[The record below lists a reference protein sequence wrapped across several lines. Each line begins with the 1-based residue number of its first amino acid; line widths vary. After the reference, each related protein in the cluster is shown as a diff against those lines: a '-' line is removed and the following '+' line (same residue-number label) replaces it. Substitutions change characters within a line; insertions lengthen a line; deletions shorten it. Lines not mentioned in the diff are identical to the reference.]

1 MGRQAR
7 RFVALFLAITYPIAV
22 LAQSSGAV
30 ASLVR
35 DVLSI
40 SRGQTAPH
48 PLSTGEPVVEGQEI
62 QTASTGAVNVNF
74 PNGTALAALRQAD
87 ITFGEQTA
95 VAGQGLAQ
103 PLQGLD
109 LVTLSP
115 GVFRVTVGLQPTTV
129 RTRRGAAFLINGQGG
144 PATALIEEQADGSV
158 TLSTLAGTVQV
169 TSGGSTVAVPA
180 GSSITLFGSLAA
192 LSAAAIQPMSAASQG
207 VAAEFAAVIGPVAVA
222 SAAPAAG
229 GSAGVGTAAG
239 LSVSPLAIGAAA
251 AAVAIGIGIAA
262 SESGGSGTPSPA
274 GGTGTSTSTST
285 N

>member
-7 RFVALFLAITYPIAV
+7 RLVALFLATTYPV
-22 LAQSSGAV
+22 VVCAQAGVGV

-48 PLSTGEPVVEGQEI
+48 PLAVNEPITQGEEI
-62 QTASTGAVNVNF
+62 QTAATGAVNVNF
-74 PNGTALAALRQAD
+74 PNGTAIAALRQAD
-87 ITFGEQTA
+87 ITFGEAPA

-115 GVFRVTVGLQPTTV
+115 GVFRVSVGLQPTTV
-129 RTRRGAAFLINGQGG
+129 RTRRGGTFVIQGQGG

-158 TLSTLAGTVQV
+158 VLSSLSGTVQV
-169 TSGGSTVAVPA
+169 ATGGSTLAVPA
-180 GSSITLFGSLAA
+180 GSSVTLLNGLAV
-192 LSAAAIQPMSAASQG
+192 LSAASLTPMSAASQA
-207 VAAEFAAVIGPVAVA
+207 VATQFATEIGPIA
-222 SAAPAAG
+222 SAAAPAAG
-229 GSAGVGTAAG
+229 GGAGAAAGG
-239 LSVSPLAIGAAA
+239 LSVSTLAVGGIVA
-251 AAVAIGIGIAA
+251 AAVIAGIAVAA
-262 SESGGSGTPSPA
+262 SDNGNSNGSSSTS
-274 GGTGTSTSTST
+274 TGTSTSTST

>member
-7 RFVALFLAITYPIAV
+7 RLVALFLATTYPV
-22 LAQSSGAV
+22 VVCAQAGSGV

-48 PLSTGEPVVEGQEI
+48 PLAVGEPITAGEEI

-74 PNGTALAALRQAD
+74 PNGTAIAALRQAD
-87 ITFGEQTA
+87 ITFGEAPA

-115 GVFRVTVGLQPTTV
+115 GVFRVSVGLQPTTV
-129 RTRRGAAFLINGQGG
+129 RTQRGGAFVIQGQGG

-158 TLSTLAGTVQV
+158 VLSSLSGTVQV
-169 TSGGSTVAVPA
+169 ASGGSTLAVPA
-180 GSSITLFGSLAA
+180 GSSVTLLNGLAV
-192 LSAAAIQPMSAASQG
+192 LSAASLQPISAASQG
-207 VAAEFAAVIGPVAVA
+207 VATQFATEIGPVAG

-229 GSAGVGTAAG
+229 GGAGAAAG
-239 LSVSPLAIGAAA
+239 SLSVSTLVVGGVVA
-251 AAVAIGIGIAA
+251 AAVVGIAIAA
-262 SESGGSGTPSPA
+262 SDNSSNGSNSGSSS
-274 GGTGTSTSTST
+274 TSTSTST

>member
-7 RFVALFLAITYPIAV
+7 RFITLLLATTYPV
-22 LAQSSGAV
+22 VVCAQAGAGV

-40 SRGQTAPH
+40 SRGQAAPH
-48 PLSTGEPVVEGQEI
+48 PLAVGEPVTEGEQI
-62 QTASTGAVNVNF
+62 QTAATGAVNVNF
-74 PNGTALAALRQAD
+74 PNGTAIAALRQAD
-87 ITFGEQTA
+87 ITFGEAPA

-115 GVFRVTVGLQPTTV
+115 GVFRVSVGLQPTTV
-129 RTRRGAAFLINGQGG
+129 RTRRGGAFLLQGQGG

-158 TLSTLAGTVQV
+158 TVSTLTGSLQV
-169 TSGGSTVAVPA
+169 ASGGNSVVVGA
-180 GSSITLFGSLAA
+180 GSSVTLFNGAL
-192 LSAAAIQPMSAASQG
+192 LSAAAIVPMSAQSQVIAG
-207 VAAEFAAVIGPVAVA
+207 QFAAEIGPVTTA

-229 GSAGVGTAAG
+229 GSAGAVAG
-239 LSVSPLAIGAAA
+239 GLGVSPLVIGGVAAA
-251 AAVAIGIGIAA
+251 AIAIGVGIAA
-262 SESGGSGTPSPA
+262 SDGGNNGNPGNTA
-274 GGTGTSTSTST
+274 TGTSTSTNT